1 MPGRLAA
8 GLDAQ
13 SAYPYSVEAPLLA
26 GYLAAMCAW
35 RGLYSA
41 DCYLPEETSWFVLI
55 EPEVFPEFAGLAVGL
70 DAELAWCAACSRPI
84 FRRK

>member
-13 SAYPYSVEAPLLA
+13 SAYPYSVETPLA

-35 RGLYSA
+35 HGLYFA
-41 DCYLPEETSWFVLI
+41 DCYLAEMSWFALI
-55 EPEVFPEFAGLAVGL
+55 EPEVFPEFAGLAAGL
-70 DAELAWCAACSRPI
+70 GAELAWCAACSRPI
-84 FRRK
+84 FQSK

>member
-13 SAYPYSVEAPLLA
+13 SAYPYSVETPLA

-35 RGLYSA
+35 RGSNPA
-41 DCYLPEETSWFVLI
+41 DYYLAEMSWFALI
-55 EPEVFPEFAGLAVGL
+55 ESEVFPEFAGLAAGL
-70 DAELAWCAACSRPI
+70 DAEPAWCAACFRPI
-84 FRRK
+84 FRNK

>member
-1 MPGRLAA
+1 MPGRLVA

-13 SAYPYSVEAPLLA
+13 SAYPCSVEAPLA

-41 DCYLPEETSWFVLI
+41 DCYPAEMSWFALI

>member
-8 GLDAQ
+8 GLGAQ
-13 SAYPYSVEAPLLA
+13 SVYPYSVETPLA

-41 DCYLPEETSWFVLI
+41 DCYLVEMSRSVMI
-55 EPEVFPEFAGLAVGL
+55 EPEVFLEFAGLAAGL
-70 DAELAWCAACSRPI
+70 DAELAWCAACFRLI
-84 FRRK
+84 FRNK

>member
-1 MPGRLAA
+1 MAA

-13 SAYPYSVEAPLLA
+13 SAYPYSVETLLA

-41 DCYLPEETSWFVLI
+41 DCYPVEMSWFALI
-55 EPEVFPEFAGLAVGL
+55 ESEVFPEFAGLAVGL
-70 DAELAWCAACSRPI
+70 DAELAWCAVCSRPI
-84 FRRK
+84 FQSK

>member
-8 GLDAQ
+8 GLDTQ
-13 SAYPYSVEAPLLA
+13 SAYPYSVETPLA

-41 DCYLPEETSWFVLI
+41 DCYPVEMSWFALI
-55 EPEVFPEFAGLAVGL
+55 EFEAFPEFAGLAAGL
-70 DAELAWCAACSRPI
+70 DAEPAWCAACFRLI
-84 FRRK
+84 FRNK